1 MRDSMHFVFWQ
12 TLSKVQMDKLNHTGF
27 EGHARQLTHPG
38 GLAGGG
44 GRMASRGSD

>member
-1 MRDSMHFVFWQ
+1 MNFGFSQ
-12 TLSKVQMDKLNHTGF
+12 TLSKVQVDKLNHTGS
-27 EGHARQLTHPG
+27 EEHIWQLTHPG